1 MNFLTL
7 AFKSTFDKYL
17 DFHSSQQQF
26 PTLNIVYFQFNFKY
40 FISRPHPSNT
50 NPFILHSFMDHGELL
65 DKIWNAVKDN
75 DLELMKV
82 LTKDLP
88 NDGRQ
93 LLGGFNYQIDKST
106 FLLTPEK
113 SQSAAPS
120 FLGNHSV
127 SCTLQPF
134 TTVLKSSSTS

>member
-1 MNFLTL
+1 MEH
-7 AFKSTFDKYL
+7 A
-17 DFHSSQQQF
+17 
-26 PTLNIVYFQFNFKY
+26 
-40 FISRPHPSNT
+40 
-50 NPFILHSFMDHGELL
+50 ELL

-113 SQSAAPS
+113 SQSVAPS
-120 FLGNHSV
+120 FLGSRSV

-134 TTVLKSSSTS
+134 TTVLKSSSIS

>member
-1 MNFLTL
+1 
-7 AFKSTFDKYL
+7 
-17 DFHSSQQQF
+17 
-26 PTLNIVYFQFNFKY
+26 
-40 FISRPHPSNT
+40 
-50 NPFILHSFMDHGELL
+50 MDHGELL

-120 FLGNHSV
+120 FLDNHSV
-127 SCTLQPF
+127 SCTLLPF